1 LHTKRATSV
10 SSWFSATWEKNTTGE
25 LSVVKKALM
34 LSTYGLPNTV
44 KMQVLKSL
52 FAYVSDSRQ
61 QPKAIKTLE
70 KYFVNSG

>member
-1 LHTKRATSV
+1 
-10 SSWFSATWEKNTTGE
+10 
-25 LSVVKKALM
+25 
-34 LSTYGLPNTV
+34 
-44 KMQVLKSL
+44 MQVLKSL